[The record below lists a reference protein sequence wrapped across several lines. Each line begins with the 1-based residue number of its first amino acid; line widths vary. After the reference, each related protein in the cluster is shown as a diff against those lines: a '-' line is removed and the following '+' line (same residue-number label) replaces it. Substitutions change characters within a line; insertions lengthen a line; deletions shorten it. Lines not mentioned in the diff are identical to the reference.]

1 MGTESVLI
9 RVDKDSRCA
18 GLKELIRSN
27 DMVLISYLEHRLR
40 EEGIEPLM
48 LDGHMSI
55 MEGSLGVL
63 QRRMMVAEEDLTRA
77 QVILD
82 DVRQTHGLDR

>member
-1 MGTESVLI
+1 M
-9 RVDKDSRCA
+9 
-18 GLKELIRSN
+18 KELIRSN

>member
-1 MGTESVLI
+1 
-9 RVDKDSRCA
+9 
-18 GLKELIRSN
+18 LKELIRSN

-63 QRRMMVAEEDLTRA
+63 QRRMVVAEEDLTRA

-82 DVRQTHGLDR
+82 DVRQTHGLGR